1 MAEGGSEGG
10 KGSPFGLNEIAM
22 REGFF
27 QPMRNGQNGSWGAF
41 DGVSNSGWFEVIFSL
56 SPLSTYISFPPL
68 LSPVLI
74 ASSITIEY
82 VPRVDRSI
90 LEED

>member
-41 DGVSNSGWFEVIFSL
+41 DGVSNSGWF
-56 SPLSTYISFPPL
+56 
-68 LSPVLI
+68 
-74 ASSITIEY
+74 
-82 VPRVDRSI
+82 
-90 LEED
+90 

>member
-1 MAEGGSEGG
+1 MDKEG
-10 KGSPFGLNEIAM
+10 IT
-22 REGFF
+22 
-27 QPMRNGQNGSWGAF
+27 
-41 DGVSNSGWFEVIFSL
+41 EVIFSL